1 MRRFSNDY
9 GMRVNKT
16 VARKA
21 YNSGSEIAIQGMN
34 SRVATTVKKDINDKR
49 DTFDSLVN
57 EWLYYNKSYSGN
69 PMYFIKF

>member
-21 YNSGSEIAIQGMN
+21 YNGGSEIVIQGMKN
-34 SRVATTVKKDINDKR
+34 RVAIAVKKNMKDR
-49 DTFDSLVN
+49 LDTFDNLVN
-57 EWLYYNKSYSGN
+57 NWCYYNKSYSGD
-69 PMYFIKF
+69 PMYFIK

>member
-21 YNSGSEIAIQGMN
+21 YNSGFEIAIQGMK
-34 SRVATTVKKDINDKR
+34 SRVTTAVKKNMKDR
-49 DTFDSLVN
+49 LDTFDSLVN
-57 EWLYYNKSYSGN
+57 SWKYYNKSYSGD
-69 PMYFIKF
+69 PMYFIK

>member
-21 YNSGSEIAIQGMN
+21 YNSGSKIAIQGVN
-34 SRVATTVKKDINDKR
+34 SRVITTVKKNMKDR
-49 DTFDSLVN
+49 LDTFDSLVN
-57 EWLYYNKSYSGN
+57 NWCYYNKSYSGD
-69 PMYFIKF
+69 PMYFIK